1 MEASVSLFAT
11 APAVALRHLRDL
23 ASQFVVLD
31 SQDHG
36 DERYHRVLALMH
48 TMCAAILECEAAGLA
63 RAQIVDALHE
73 VRSIH
78 ARSPFVKRLQEWPR
92 GYPGDFETV
101 EYICGGINRAPVGT
115 LAHTCEGY
123 ALTRSVAQQHRNKI
137 QHQSAHILRA
147 MLLKPGRSRIL
158 SIACGSCADV
168 QRIFPFIQNA
178 VCELYLNDAD
188 PSALDYSRSALAP
201 IAHACRFLQGNALRV
216 AKRLEREDAFDL
228 VLAGGLFDYLPAK
241 HAIYLIE
248 TIYHRLLS
256 GNGSLFFTNI
266 ASGNPYRPL
275 IEYFGDWF
283 LIERT
288 DDDIRGFCRSAAIPA
303 QNVKIAREETGLAHL
318 IEVTRRDATSH

>member
-11 APAVALRHLRDL
+11 APAVALRELRDL
-23 ASQFVVLD
+23 ASQFVGLD
-31 SQDHG
+31 SHVYG

-48 TMCAAILECEAAGLA
+48 AMCAGILECEAAGVA
-63 RAQIVDALHE
+63 RAQIVDALQD
-73 VRSIH
+73 VRAIH

-101 EYICGGINRAPVGT
+101 EYICNAINRAPVGT
-115 LAHTCEGY
+115 LAHTCESY

-137 QHQSAHILRA
+137 QHQSAQILRA
-147 MLLKPGRSRIL
+147 MLLKPGRSRVL

-168 QRIFPFIQNA
+168 QRILPFIQN
-178 VCELYLNDAD
+178 VVGELYLNDAD
-188 PSALDYSRSALAP
+188 PSALDYSRSILAP

-216 AKRLEREDAFDL
+216 AKRLEREATFDL
-228 VLAGGLFDYLPAK
+228 VVAGGLFDYLPAK
-241 HAIYLIE
+241 HATYLIE

-256 GNGSLFFTNI
+256 PDGSLFFTNI

-288 DDDIRGFCRSAAIPA
+288 DDDIRDYCRVAAIPTE
-303 QNVKIAREETGLAHL
+303 NVKIARDETGLAHL
-318 IEVTRRDATSH
+318 IEVTRRETSNH